1 VPRAPMSQI
10 RVSSLRSERLAAR
23 LARVGLAALVYL
35 GGFELLHHGF
45 YAHNPI
51 NDTPLYQGWGFAMR
65 GGQVPY
71 RDFAVEYPPGAL
83 PVFLA
88 PTFLTANYPDGFWW
102 LMAALGVCCLV
113 LVAACRPPRW
123 ALPLLA
129 VSPLLIGSYLPTR
142 FDLWPTLLLLAAL
155 AAFLRDHH
163 RLGWVALAAAFSAK
177 LFPVVVMPIAALWTL
192 RRGGRAELLRSL
204 ALAAAVLAGAF
215 APFAVLAPHGLFSS
229 LWGQFSRPLQI
240 ESLGAAFL
248 MSFGHPHVIV
258 SHGSLNLSGH
268 GSISAGL
275 AIVAVIAV
283 VALWLAF
290 ARGPAEPERFVRLA
304 TACVCAFIAFGK
316 VLSPQFLIWLVP
328 LVPLV
333 RGRRGLAACGLLV
346 AALLDTEV
354 WFPGKYFAY
363 VYHSHLAWL
372 VLARDLLLVALL
384 VVLSWPQRGPTGSS
398 ARARRHRIRR
408 ARPRF
413 SRLPRRPRAAPE
425 TP

>member
-1 VPRAPMSQI
+1 M
-10 RVSSLRSERLAAR
+10 
-23 LARVGLAALVYL
+23 
-35 GGFELLHHGF
+35 LL
-45 YAHNPI
+45 
-51 NDTPLYQGWGFAMR
+51 
-65 GGQVPY
+65 
-71 RDFAVEYPPGAL
+71 
-83 PVFLA
+83 
-88 PTFLTANYPDGFWW
+88 
-102 LMAALGVCCLV
+102 
-113 LVAACRPPRW
+113 
-123 ALPLLA
+123 
-129 VSPLLIGSYLPTR
+129 SPLLIGSYLPTR
-142 FDLWPTLLLLAAL
+142 FDLWPTALLVAAL
-155 AAFLRDHH
+155 AAFLHDRH

-192 RRGGRAELLRSL
+192 RRGGQAELLRSRRL
-204 ALAAAVLAGAF
+204 RRRGARRKRVPG
-215 APFAVLAPHGLFSS
+215 PFVVLAPHGLFSS

-275 AIVAVIAV
+275 AIAAVIAV

-304 TACVCAFIAFGK
+304 AACVCAFVAFGK

-346 AALLDTEV
+346 ATLLDTEV

-384 VVLSWPQRGPTGSS
+384 VVLSWPQRGSPRSWS
-398 ARARRHRIRR
+398 PVRR
-408 ARPRF
+408 ARTRRAHPRF
-413 SRLPRRPRAAPE
+413 APPLRRPRAGRE
-425 TP
+425 IR